1 MTAAASEQQALAN
14 GSSWKARYPLVRV
27 REVSRVFHSGAP
39 TTALREATFDIW
51 DGEFVAIVGPSGAGK
66 STLLN
71 ILGLLDVCTAGDYYL
86 DGVNVRD
93 LTEKELNHFRSNLF
107 GFVFQNSHVLPH
119 EPAAL
124 NAALG
129 LRVQGRPQEE
139 RRRLVSHAL
148 RQFGLA
154 ERAGI
159 QGRLLS
165 GGERQRLAIARA
177 VASEPRIILAD
188 EPTGNLDSHNSTRV
202 IEDLRRLSD
211 QGVTV
216 VVITHDDR
224 VAHAADRRLTL
235 IDGVVSGPS
244 VDAEPKGLR
253 AAATSI
259 LGQHPHARQSKVRRY
274 WDNVADS
281 LNSLTVR
288 PFRTALLLFAFLLG
302 AGGLVAAS
310 GFSQTT
316 SAQISERLTQAALDE
331 VRLSDSRVPQGEI
344 PSEDH
349 RREVRETLTAL
360 NGVKEVG
367 LTSIIPPADA
377 EIHRLPASGSNAF
390 DGPVELADSRYFSL
404 IGAQVIPSNGV
415 QLMDGTNEIPAAI
428 LGRDAAEELGVAK
441 AGPNVIIWVQEQP
454 VSVVGILDRSHRD
467 SAAAAK
473 VFLNP
478 EAVMQVSNLSPVFVV
493 RTTPGFPAP
502 LKDAIPLALDP
513 AAPASINVQT
523 VADLRDLRRGVGSDL
538 GTMVAIISLVLLT
551 LACLTA
557 ATAMYLSVQARTSE
571 IALRRALGTSRLTI
585 ANMFLLEGVFVG
597 LAGGLAGAVL
607 GLVSVVSVSAVQGW
621 TPVLDGTL
629 PLVGILCGGVTGA
642 LAAAYPALV
651 AARADP
657 AQALRA

>member
-1 MTAAASEQQALAN
+1 MTAAASEQQATSS
-14 GSSWKARYPLVRV
+14 GSNWAIKHPLVRV
-27 REVSRVFHSGAP
+27 REVSRVFDSGVP

-71 ILGLLDVCTAGDYYL
+71 ILGLLDVHTAGDYYL

-129 LRVQGRPQEE
+129 LRVQGRPHEE
-139 RRRLVSHAL
+139 RRRLVSRVL
-148 RQFGLA
+148 RQFGL
-154 ERAGI
+154 EDRAGI

-188 EPTGNLDSHNSTRV
+188 EPTGNLDSYNSARV

-224 VAHAADRRLTL
+224 VADAADRRLTL

-244 VDAEPKGLR
+244 VDAEPKVLR
-253 AAATSI
+253 GAASI
-259 LGQHPHARQSKVRRY
+259 LGHHPHARQSKVRRY

-331 VRLSDSRVPQGEI
+331 VRLSDSRVPQGEL

-360 NGVKEVG
+360 NGVEEVG

-377 EIHRLPASGSNAF
+377 EIHRLPAVGANGF

-404 IGAQVIPSNGV
+404 IGAQVVPSNGV
-415 QLMDGTNEIPAAI
+415 QLMDGRNEIPAAI
-428 LGRDAAEELGVAK
+428 LGREAAEELGVAK

-454 VSVVGILDRSHRD
+454 VPVVGILDRSNRD

-473 VFLNP
+473 VYLNP
-478 EAVMQVSNLSPVFVV
+478 EAAKEVSNLSPVFVI

-571 IALRRALGTSRLTI
+571 IALRRALGTSRVTI

-629 PLVGILCGGVTGA
+629 PLLGILCGGVTGA